1 MACSGCSNAV
11 LKALGR
17 LDGVTETKISLESQT
32 VDVITSDTLD
42 YDAVYNT
49 IAKTGK
55 KVIDG
60 KTISWLTAP
69 DFEYLLNAVL
79 S

>member
-60 KTISWLTAP
+60 KTIS
-69 DFEYLLNAVL
+69 
-79 S
+79 